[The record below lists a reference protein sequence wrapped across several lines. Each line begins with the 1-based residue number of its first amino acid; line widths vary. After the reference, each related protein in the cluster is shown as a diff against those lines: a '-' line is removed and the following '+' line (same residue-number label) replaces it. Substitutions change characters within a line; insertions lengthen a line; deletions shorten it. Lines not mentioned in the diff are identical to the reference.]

1 MLETHPEPNGPR
13 PRGPP
18 LEGEGKRDIMK
29 AIVLRQIGS
38 VDSLALER
46 IESPA
51 QNENEISIQTQAIG
65 LNFPDLLVIEGK
77 YQVIPPLPFVPG
89 KELSG
94 EVQSVGA
101 KVTHFKPGDR
111 VLAMVEYGA
120 CAEQVV
126 APATTC
132 YHVPDSI
139 SYADAAALGVA
150 YQSAHYALFERG
162 QLKSEEWVLVNGA
175 SGTVGIAALQLAKAY
190 GARVLAGVRGDAQAA
205 LARSH
210 GADDIIRFD
219 RPDLK
224 NSLREQVRIATGN
237 HGADVIIDSVG
248 GDVFDASL
256 RALAWC
262 GRLVVVGFMA
272 GRISELKVNYLL
284 LKNISVTGLQI
295 SDYRDRDPRGFSA
308 VQEKLFALR
317 VEGKIKPPLVAT
329 YPLEQFRAAFA
340 HVARSA
346 QGKILLTM

>member
-1 MLETHPEPNGPR
+1 
-13 PRGPP
+13 
-18 LEGEGKRDIMK
+18 MK
-29 AIVLRQIGS
+29 ALVLEEIGS
-38 VDSLALER
+38 VEKLSLQSVEAR
-46 IESPA
+46 ASRES
-51 QNENEISIQTQAIG
+51 EISVQTQAIG

-94 EVQSVGA
+94 VVKSVGA
-101 KVTHFKPGDR
+101 NVNHLKPGDR
-111 VLAMVEYGA
+111 ILAMVEYGA

-126 APATTC
+126 APAANC
-132 YHVPDSI
+132 YRVPDSV
-139 SYADAAALGVA
+139 SFTDAAALGVA

-162 QLKSEEWVLVNGA
+162 QLKTGEWVLVNGA
-175 SGTVGIAALQLAKAY
+175 SGAVGIASLQLAKSY
-190 GARVLAGVRGDAQAA
+190 GARILAGVRGDAQAE

-210 GADDIIRFD
+210 GANDIIRFD
-219 RPDLK
+219 VPDLK
-224 NSLREQVRIATGN
+224 NALREQVRNATDD

-272 GRISELKVNYLL
+272 GRIPEVKANYLL

-308 VQEKLFALR
+308 VQEKLFALC
-317 VEGKIKPPLVAT
+317 VEGKIKPPIVAT
-329 YPLEQFRAAFA
+329 YSLEQFRDAFA

-346 QGKILLTM
+346 QGKVLLTL

>member
-1 MLETHPEPNGPR
+1 
-13 PRGPP
+13 
-18 LEGEGKRDIMK
+18 MK
-29 AIVLRQIGS
+29 ALVLEEIGS
-38 VDSLALER
+38 VEKLSLQSVEAR
-46 IESPA
+46 ASRES
-51 QNENEISIQTQAIG
+51 EISVQTQAIG

-94 EVQSVGA
+94 VVKSVGA
-101 KVTHFKPGDR
+101 NVNHLKPGDR
-111 VLAMVEYGA
+111 ILAMVEYGA

-126 APATTC
+126 APAANC
-132 YHVPDSI
+132 YRVPDSV
-139 SYADAAALGVA
+139 SFTDAAALGVA

-162 QLKSEEWVLVNGA
+162 QLKTGEWVLVNGA
-175 SGTVGIAALQLAKAY
+175 SGAVGIASLQLAKSY
-190 GARVLAGVRGDAQAA
+190 GARILAGVRGDAQAE

-210 GADDIIRFD
+210 GANDIIRFD
-219 RPDLK
+219 VPDLK
-224 NSLREQVRIATGN
+224 KALREQVRNATDD

-272 GRISELKVNYLL
+272 GRIPEVKANYLL

-308 VQEKLFALR
+308 VQEKLFALC
-317 VEGKIKPPLVAT
+317 VEGKIKPPIVAT
-329 YPLEQFRAAFA
+329 YSLEQFRDAFA

-346 QGKILLTM
+346 QGKVLLTL

>member
-1 MLETHPEPNGPR
+1 MN
-13 PRGPP
+13 
-18 LEGEGKRDIMK
+18 
-29 AIVLRQIGS
+29 AIVLTALGS
-38 VDSLALER
+38 TENLSLQKLDPQDPRED
-46 IESPA
+46 EVL
-51 QNENEISIQTQAIG
+51 IQTHAIG

-94 EVQSVGA
+94 VVQSVGA
-101 KVTHFKPGDR
+101 NVTHFTPGER

-126 APATTC
+126 APAANC
-132 YHVPDSI
+132 YRVPDSI
-139 SYADAAALGVA
+139 SFIDAAALGVA
-150 YQSAHYALFERG
+150 YQSAYYALFERG
-162 QLKSEEWVLVNGA
+162 QLKSGECVLVNGA
-175 SGTVGIAALQLAKAY
+175 SGTVGIAALQLAKAH
-190 GARVLAGVRGDAQAA
+190 GARVLAGVRGDAQAE

-210 GADDIIRFD
+210 GADDIIRLD
-219 RPDLK
+219 HPDLK
-224 NSLREQVRIATGN
+224 NTLREQVRKATDD

-272 GRISELKVNYLL
+272 GRISEVKVNYLL

-295 SDYRDRDPRGFSA
+295 SDYRDRDPDGFSA
-308 VQEKLFALR
+308 VQEKLFALC
-317 VEGKIKPPLVAT
+317 VEGKIKPPIVAT
-329 YPLEQFRAAFA
+329 YPLEQFRDAFA

-346 QGKILLTM
+346 QGKVVLTNN

>member
-1 MLETHPEPNGPR
+1 MN
-13 PRGPP
+13 
-18 LEGEGKRDIMK
+18 
-29 AIVLRQIGS
+29 AIVLTALGS
-38 VDSLALER
+38 TENLSLQKLDPQDPRED
-46 IESPA
+46 EVL
-51 QNENEISIQTQAIG
+51 IQTHAIG

-94 EVQSVGA
+94 VVQSVGA
-101 KVTHFKPGDR
+101 NVTHFTPGER

-126 APATTC
+126 APAANC
-132 YHVPDSI
+132 YRVPDSI
-139 SYADAAALGVA
+139 SFIDAAALGVA
-150 YQSAHYALFERG
+150 YQSAYYALFERG
-162 QLKSEEWVLVNGA
+162 QLKSGECVLVNGA
-175 SGTVGIAALQLAKAY
+175 SGTVGIAALQLAKGH
-190 GARVLAGVRGDAQAA
+190 GARVLAGVRGDAQAE

-210 GADDIIRFD
+210 GADDIIRLD
-219 RPDLK
+219 HRDLK
-224 NSLREQVRIATGN
+224 NTLREQVRNATDD

-272 GRISELKVNYLL
+272 GRISEVKVNYLL

-295 SDYRDRDPRGFSA
+295 SDYRDRDPDGFSA
-308 VQEKLFALR
+308 VQEKLFALC
-317 VEGKIKPPLVAT
+317 VEGKIKPPIVAT
-329 YPLEQFRAAFA
+329 YPLEQFRDAFA

-346 QGKILLTM
+346 QGKVVLTNN